1 MCHGG
6 VTYLHYKKFFLRI
19 FSFFSFLKLDFSSY
33 SLDEVASVKIFCAI
47 DVRFLLGSSDYTSHI
62 KIFLTF
68 MKELLRLMS
77 SCQ

>member
-1 MCHGG
+1 MCHRG
-6 VTYLHYKKFFLRI
+6 VICLHYKKFFPRK

-33 SLDEVASVKIFCAI
+33 SLDEVASVKTFCAI
-47 DVRFLLGSSDYTSHI
+47 DVRFFLCSSNYTSHI

-77 SCQ
+77 SC